1 MATVPGNALQQN
13 QQNHMK
19 MQKRPVFGMRGHR
32 RATILKVYDRDTIP
46 DIGVPGELARLIS
59 TKPGR
64 VYGQVKLNTGEI
76 LYLPFQ
82 LSPEFLY
89 SIYGD
94 SKLIEGRMANVVFYD
109 RRIHMGEIVI
119 LSDERKPLK
128 ETKDSTSVFDIGS
141 IFGG

>member
-1 MATVPGNALQQN
+1 MATVPGNSLQESFRN
-13 QQNHMK
+13 QQK
-19 MQKRPVFGMRGHR
+19 MAKRPSYGMRGKR

-46 DIGVPGELARLIS
+46 DTGVPGELARLIS

-82 LSPEFLY
+82 LTPEFLY
-89 SIYGD
+89 SVYGD
-94 SKLIEGRMANVVFYD
+94 SKLIEGRPANVVFYD

-119 LSDERKPLK
+119 IGDESKPLK
-128 ETKDSTSVFDIGS
+128 ETKDSTAVFDIGS